1 MAVRFDADTE
11 EYTRAVSLGTV
22 TQFTITCWAKISV
35 DRNNSSSL
43 WCVDNGFSG
52 DYFMVSTDVDGT
64 TLHLRDDTSI
74 FTIGALTIGTWYH
87 VGVAVN
93 GANATI
99 ALRAAGDATS
109 TISTVSTASPSTDAV
124 NLRIGDGIF
133 NGLFWNGCVAAFKL
147 WNGVT
152 LSSQELDAESRA
164 YLPQRT
170 GTRAWYPFLQAETVD
185 YSGNAQTLSG
195 GTGTST
201 EDGPPVTWGPRRK
214 AFYAPAPTSTPIS
227 FADSGAAADDM
238 SVAADVPLGD
248 ASTASDSITIA
259 AAAPLSDDAVAT
271 DDVSVSVTVALAED
285 ATASDTILVGNPISL
300 ADAATADDSW
310 SVVPTPVLDEQ
321 AIADDQITAS
331 VTVALSD
338 SATATDQFDVTEL
351 ISVSLAD
358 SATASDAINVITP
371 SDVTVVARLERGW
384 DAGAAVDV
392 WDGAEPERGWEP
404 ATPDRAWAA
413 DDPGRGWDADPPT
426 L

>member
-11 EYTRAVSLGTV
+11 EYTRAVSLGTA

-35 DRNNSSSL
+35 DQNNVSSL
-43 WCVDNGFSG
+43 WCIDNGFSG
-52 DYFMVSTDVDGT
+52 DYFMVATGADGT
-64 TLHLRDDTSI
+64 TLQLRDDASI
-74 FTIGALTIGTWYH
+74 FTIGALTVGTWYH
-87 VGVAVN
+87 VGIAVN
-93 GANATI
+93 GTNATI

-133 NGLFWNGCVAAFKL
+133 NGLFWNGCVAAFKF

-152 LSSQELDAESRA
+152 LSAQELDAESRA

-227 FADSGAAADDM
+227 LADSGAAADDV
-238 SVAADVPLGD
+238 SVAVDIPLGD
-248 ASTASDSITIA
+248 SSTASDSITLA
-259 AAAPLSDDAVAT
+259 ATVPLA
-271 DDVSVSVTVALAED
+271 DDVVAADDLTVSVTVALTDD

-300 ADAATADDSW
+300 ADSAAADDTW

-321 AIADDQITAS
+321 ATADDQ
-331 VTVALSD
+331 VTIGVALPLVD
-338 SATATDQFDVTEL
+338 SAAATDQLTVTEL
-351 ISVSLAD
+351 ISVTLSD
-358 SATASDAINVITP
+358 SASAADAINVITP

-384 DAGAAVDV
+384 DAGAPADM
-392 WDGAEPERGWEP
+392 WGGAEPERGWEP
-404 ATPDRAWAA
+404 ATPDRAWVA
-413 DDPGRGWDADPPT
+413 DETGRGWGADPPT
-426 L
+426 F